1 METRLDP
8 PMERA
13 LTLAWEAY
21 CAGSFPVGCVIAD
34 ANGVIVAEGRNR
46 VGDAEAPPGR
56 VRSTAI
62 AHAEIDALSQLP
74 MGDYSQ
80 FVLYTSLEPCLLC
93 RSATVLSH
101 IGTVR
106 FLADDP
112 LWDGLHRLTDLNE
125 QIEQMHPTWDGP
137 GVGAAAAFAGV
148 LPMAVQLLFSRNP
161 GTIARCERAMPGR
174 VAAARRLIE
183 QDRWPSRDLDLYAA
197 IEYLRP
203 ILGV

>member
-1 METRLDP
+1 
-8 PMERA
+8 MERA

-21 CAGSFPVGCVIAD
+21 RAGSFPVGCVITDPA
-34 ANGVIVAEGRNR
+34 GVIVAEGRNR

-56 VRSTAI
+56 VRSTAL

-80 FVLYTSLEPCLLC
+80 YVLHTSLEPCLLC
-93 RSATVLSH
+93 RSAAVLSH
-101 IGTVR
+101 IGAVR
-106 FLADDP
+106 FLADDG
-112 LWDGLHRLTDLNE
+112 LWAGLDRLLELNE
-125 QIEQMHPTWDGP
+125 QIEQTHPTWDGP

-161 GTIARCERAMPGR
+161 DTVARCERAMPER

-183 QDRWPSRDLDLYAA
+183 QDRWPSRDLDLYEA
-197 IEYLRP
+197 IEFVRP
-203 ILGV
+203 VLSPVSG

>member
-1 METRLDP
+1 METPLDS

-34 ANGVIVAEGRNR
+34 GHGIIVAEGRNR
-46 VGDAEAPPGR
+46 VGDADAPPGR
-56 VRSTAI
+56 MRSTAI

-93 RSATVLSH
+93 RSATLLSG

-106 FLADDP
+106 FLAADG
-112 LWDGLHRLTDLNE
+112 LWDGLHRLPELNE
-125 QIEQMHPTWDGP
+125 HIERTHPQWDGP
-137 GVGAAAAFAGV
+137 GVGAAAVFAGV
-148 LPMAVQLLFSRNP
+148 LPMAVQLLFSKNP
-161 GTIARCERAMPGR
+161 GTIARCERAMPER
-174 VAAARRLIE
+174 VAAARRLIA

-197 IEYLRP
+197 IEFVRP
-203 ILGV
+203 VFTP